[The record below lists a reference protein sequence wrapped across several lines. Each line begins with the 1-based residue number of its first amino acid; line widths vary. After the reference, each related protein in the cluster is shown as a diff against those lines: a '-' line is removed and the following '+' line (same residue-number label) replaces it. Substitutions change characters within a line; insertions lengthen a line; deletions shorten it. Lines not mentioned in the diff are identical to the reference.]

1 MTDEPIQDDGA
12 ALRTGAEAK
21 IGPDRSGPPAS
32 GPGSS
37 SSALVHELRVHQ
49 IELEIQNDE
58 LRRDQVELQEAHERI
73 LALYDFAPVG
83 YLTLDVRGF
92 ITAANLTGARLLG
105 VERRQLVGRRFSALL
120 ASADGDRWHVFFGA
134 LTHRNSLNN
143 LGDFAVERPDGT
155 AFTASVVC
163 NLQETR
169 PELGPE
175 VRMVLTDAT
184 EPRRLER
191 TLRETKARLSLVID
205 STDDGYSDWDV
216 SSGHVAYSRRFAAML
231 GYDLDE
237 LERNVSTWERLVHPD
252 DRQKAWDAAQ
262 AHLRGETERF
272 QSEERL
278 RHKDGRWLW
287 TLHRGK
293 VVERD
298 ASGVPLRMVGMHSD
312 ITSRK
317 SAEEALQASHDEQE
331 RLVTELRS
339 ALREVKTLSGLLP
352 ICMYCKKIRD
362 EKGYWNRVEHYISSH
377 TDALFSH
384 GMCEECYEKHAND

>member
-1 MTDEPIQDDGA
+1 MHG
-12 ALRTGAEAK
+12 
-21 IGPDRSGPPAS
+21 
-32 GPGSS
+32 

-49 IELEIQNDE
+49 IELEMQNEE
-58 LRRDQVELQEAHERI
+58 LRRDQLELQEAHERI

-83 YLTLDVRGF
+83 YLTLDVRGL
-92 ITAANLTGARLLG
+92 IAAANLTGARLLG
-105 VERRQLVGRRFSALL
+105 VDRKQLLGRRFSSLL
-120 ASADGDRWHVFFGA
+120 VDSDGDRWHVFFGA
-134 LTHRNSLNN
+134 LTRRNSLNDQ
-143 LGDFAVERPDGT
+143 GDFAVERPDGT
-155 AFTASVVC
+155 AFTANAVC
-163 NLQETR
+163 NLQEIG

-175 VRMVLTDAT
+175 VRMVLTDVT
-184 EPRRLER
+184 EPRLLER

-216 SSGHVAYSRRFAAML
+216 PSGTVAYSRRFAAML

-237 LERNVSTWERLVHPD
+237 LERNVSTWERLVHPG
-252 DRQKAWDAAQ
+252 DRQWAWNAAQ

-298 ASGVPLRMVGMHSD
+298 PSGAPLRMVGMHSD

-317 SAEEALQASHDEQE
+317 DAAEALQSSHDEKD
-331 RLVTELRS
+331 RLVTELRG
-339 ALREVKTLSGLLP
+339 ALRDVKTLSGLLP

-362 EKGYWNRVEHYISSH
+362 EKGYWSRVEHYISSH

-384 GMCEECYEKHAND
+384 GMCEDCYRSHEGE